1 MSSEIQDAF
10 KREHEDS
17 KGNKYT
23 QDVHIGG
30 AACFEIVRDS
40 HGQIMDMSG
49 SRGMRPWMR

>member
-1 MSSEIQDAF
+1 LSSEIQDAF